1 MNDLLNL
8 EGRICDNEPE
18 EEHFKI
24 DFDRLLLIG
33 RIRLGIPADEV
44 DKMTLGKWSD
54 LFYSYKELYNFE
66 AKGNLYADVEREM
79 EQYRLQHQPVT
90 SV

>member
-1 MNDLLNL
+1 
-8 EGRICDNEPE
+8 
-18 EEHFKI
+18 
-24 DFDRLLLIG
+24 
-33 RIRLGIPADEV
+33 
-44 DKMTLGKWSD
+44 MTLGKWSD

-90 SV
+90 SLLDI